1 MQNIQPPL
9 ANIKSAQKRIAVAE
23 RNRLRNRM
31 YKAGVRTLVKK
42 CLGAC
47 TAYGAHPDEAGRERV
62 TTGIRVAFS
71 RIDKAVKRGVL
82 HRNAAAH
89 QKSRLS
95 RAVTQALEPA
105 APAAAANG

>member
-1 MQNIQPPL
+1 M
-9 ANIKSAQKRIAVAE
+9 ANIKSAQKRIAIAE

-31 YKAGVRTLVKK
+31 YNAGVRTLVKK

-47 TAYGAHPDEAGRERV
+47 TAYDAHPDETGRELV
-62 TTGIRVAFS
+62 TTSVRAAFS

-95 RAVTQALEPA
+95 QAVKHALKPA
-105 APAAAANG
+105 ASAPSANG

>member
-1 MQNIQPPL
+1 M

-31 YKAGVRTLVKK
+31 YNAGVRTLVKK

-47 TAYGAHPDEAGRERV
+47 TAHGNHPDETGRELV
-62 TTGIRVAFS
+62 TTSVRAAFS

-95 RAVTQALEPA
+95 RAVKQALEPA
-105 APAAAANG
+105 APAPSAHG

>member
-1 MQNIQPPL
+1 M

-31 YKAGVRTLVKK
+31 YNAGVRTLVKK

-47 TAYGAHPDEAGRERV
+47 TAHGTHPDETGQELV
-62 TTGIRVAFS
+62 TTSVRAAFS

-82 HRNAAAH
+82 HRNTAAR

-95 RAVTQALEPA
+95 RVVKQALEPA
-105 APAAAANG
+105 APAPAADE

>member
-1 MQNIQPPL
+1 M

-31 YKAGVRTLVKK
+31 YNAGVRTLVKK
-42 CLGAC
+42 CLSAC
-47 TAYGAHPDEAGRERV
+47 TDYGAHPDETGRERV
-62 TTGIRVAFS
+62 TTSVRVAFS

-82 HRNAAAH
+82 HRNTAAH

-95 RAVTQALEPA
+95 RAVKHALEPA
-105 APAAAANG
+105 APAPSVAGPSDG

>member
-1 MQNIQPPL
+1 M
-9 ANIKSAQKRIAVAE
+9 ANIKSAKKRIATSE

-31 YKAGVRTLVKK
+31 YNAGVRTLVKK

-47 TAYGAHPDEAGRERV
+47 TDYGTHPDEAGRERV
-62 TTGIRVAFS
+62 TVSVRAAFS

-82 HRNAAAH
+82 HRNTAAH

-95 RAVTQALEPA
+95 QAVKHALEPA
-105 APAAAANG
+105 LPAPSANG

>member
-1 MQNIQPPL
+1 M
-9 ANIKSAQKRIAVAE
+9 ANIKSAQKRIGVAE

-31 YKAGVRTLVKK
+31 YNSGVRTLVKK

-47 TAYGAHPDEAGRERV
+47 AAYGAHPSDTGRELV
-62 TTGIRVAFS
+62 TTSVRHAFS

-82 HRNAAAH
+82 HRNAGAH

-95 RAVTQALEPA
+95 QAMKRVLEPE
-105 APAAAANG
+105 APQLTSTHG

>member
-1 MQNIQPPL
+1 M
-9 ANIKSAQKRIAVAE
+9 ANIKSAQKRIAVTE

-31 YKAGVRTLVKK
+31 YNAGVRTLVKK

-47 TAYGAHPDEAGRERV
+47 TAHGAHPDEEGRERV
-62 TTGIRVAFS
+62 TTSFRAAFS

-82 HRNAAAH
+82 HRNAAAR

-95 RAVTQALEPA
+95 QAVKQALEPA
-105 APAAAANG
+105 TAAPATHG